1 MLKLTGESYFDV
13 YIEST
18 ILIPFEIDGV
28 NFKENTRCIV
38 RDIAIA
44 DMDLY
49 GVEIEGEAELVY
61 FASDELSRFE

>member
-1 MLKLTGESYFDV
+1 MLKLEGLSCFDV

-18 ILIPFEIDGV
+18 VLIPFEIDGIAFEA
-28 NFKENTRCIV
+28 NAPCIV
-38 RDIAIA
+38 RDIAVA

-49 GVEIEGEAELVY
+49 GVEIQGLGELVY